1 MVKPHAFGYHSG
13 ARIINKQSQRKIKMR
28 IAEIIGT
35 VTLSRVHPSLAGGT
49 FRVAVPLSEV
59 ELAGGAISAREEL
72 VLYDQLGSGLGS
84 RVALSES
91 REAAAP
97 FFPERKPVDAFNA
110 AIIDHLHLE
119 EE

>member
-1 MVKPHAFGYHSG
+1 
-13 ARIINKQSQRKIKMR
+13 MR

-35 VTLSRVHPSLAGGT
+35 VTLSRIHPSLAGGT

-59 ELAGGAISAREEL
+59 ELAGGTLSSREEL

-84 RVALSES
+84 RIALSES